1 MIIDFPKNKVIERMR
16 LMMPLA
22 EGFEEIEAFSVVS
35 VLRGAGINVDTVG
48 VVGSVITG
56 GHGVRVMVDKKL
68 MEINVENYDGVVL
81 PGGTRGCANLIK
93 SKDVLDS
100 IRDFNASGKLVAG
113 ICAAPKVLAEA
124 GVLSN
129 RKATIYPGMEKEI
142 AYPRGDRVVVDGNVI
157 TSQGPGTAIEFALSI
172 IEYFLGRE
180 IADIHK
186 MNLVV

>member
-1 MIIDFPKNKVIERMR
+1 MK

-22 EGFEEIEAFSVVS
+22 EGFEEIEAFSVIS

-68 MEINVENYDGVVL
+68 MQTNAGDYDGVVL
-81 PGGTRGCANLIK
+81 PGGTRGCANLLK
-93 SKDVLDS
+93 SNDILNS
-100 IRDFNASGKLVAG
+100 IRDFDTSGKLVAG
-113 ICAAPKVLAEA
+113 ICAAPKVLAKA

-129 RKATIYPGMEKEI
+129 RKATIYPGMEREI

-172 IEYFLGRE
+172 IEYFLGKE
-180 IADIHK
+180 QADIHK